1 MIGPLGRW
9 WFAPA
14 PAERL
19 AALRIAVGA
28 FATLWLIGRLT
39 ELAAVASG
47 PESQFAPV
55 GAIGVLKAPLPPGV
69 AIAIAVATIALLAAF
84 TAGVGYRVV
93 APLAAAGALWTL
105 SYRSS
110 WGMVFHTDN
119 LVVLHLIAL
128 ACAPAADAWAL
139 GGRGPAPPREAGHG
153 WAIKLLAALT
163 CATYVVAGI
172 AKLRLAGLDW
182 LDGDQLRN
190 QIAIDHVRKA
200 LLGGA
205 TAPLAAAGALW
216 TLSYR
221 SSWGMV
227 FHTDNL
233 VVLHL
238 IALACAPAAD
248 VWALGGRSPAAGDA
262 GYGWAIKLLAALT
275 CATYLVAGIAKLRLA
290 GLDWLDGDQ
299 LRNQIAIDNLRK
311 LLLGGAT
318 APLAAPL
325 VGHRGALAVLSI
337 TTLAIE
343 LGAPLA
349 LLGGRVARLWAL
361 AAWLFHAGVIL
372 AMYVWFPYPLSGVAF
387 LPLIDAERWIGWP
400 VRRWRSRAIS
410 VA

>member
-1 MIGPLGRW
+1 VIAALGRW

-47 PESQFAPV
+47 PASQFAPV

-190 QIAIDHVRKA
+190 QIAID
-200 LLGGA
+200 
-205 TAPLAAAGALW
+205 
-216 TLSYR
+216 
-221 SSWGMV
+221 
-227 FHTDNL
+227 
-233 VVLHL
+233 
-238 IALACAPAAD
+238 
-248 VWALGGRSPAAGDA
+248 
-262 GYGWAIKLLAALT
+262 
-275 CATYLVAGIAKLRLA
+275 
-290 GLDWLDGDQ
+290 
-299 LRNQIAIDNLRK
+299 NLRK

-349 LLGGRVARLWAL
+349 LLGGRVARVWAL
-361 AAWLFHAGVIL
+361 AAWLFHAGVIA

-387 LPLIDAERWIGWP
+387 LPLIDAERMVGWP
-400 VRRWRSRAIS
+400 VRWWRSRAIS
-410 VA
+410 VT

>member
-1 MIGPLGRW
+1 L
-9 WFAPA
+9 
-14 PAERL
+14 
-19 AALRIAVGA
+19 
-28 FATLWLIGRLT
+28 
-39 ELAAVASG
+39 
-47 PESQFAPV
+47 
-55 GAIGVLKAPLPPGV
+55 
-69 AIAIAVATIALLAAF
+69 
-84 TAGVGYRVV
+84 TAGVGYRAV

-110 WGMVFHTDN
+110 WGMVFHTD
-119 LVVLHLIAL
+119 
-128 ACAPAADAWAL
+128 D
-139 GGRGPAPPREAGHG
+139 
-153 WAIKLLAALT
+153 
-163 CATYVVAGI
+163 
-172 AKLRLAGLDW
+172 
-182 LDGDQLRN
+182 
-190 QIAIDHVRKA
+190 
-200 LLGGA
+200 
-205 TAPLAAAGALW
+205 
-216 TLSYR
+216 
-221 SSWGMV
+221 
-227 FHTDNL
+227 L

-248 VWALGGRSPAAGDA
+248 VWALGRRSPAAGDA

-299 LRNQIAIDNLRK
+299 LRNQTAIDNLRK